1 MFKKTTRLLTH
12 RNIPIPKNEEKRLL
26 ALRSYHI
33 LDTKKEN
40 EFDRLTELASLVCDV
55 PIAFITLIDDKRLWF
70 KSTIGFDVHES
81 SREMSFC
88 QYAITGNSIFEVE
101 DATIDERF
109 KSNPL
114 ITGAPGFRF
123 YAGCPLIDSDGNALG
138 TLCVIDYKP
147 NKLSRTQHQALTT
160 LGKEV
165 IWHIE
170 SKKEKNENLNYKQ
183 LFKHSIDLVCL
194 AGTDGFFKK
203 VNPAFSLVLGWTE
216 KELLDKPFV
225 SFVHPDDVQKTLA
238 EIANLSLGEKTKNFI
253 NRYLTKSGEYKTLDW
268 VANPDPITGNIY
280 SIARDI
286 TEKIQTQSL
295 LSIAEKKFRVLFE
308 DSPDAVFV
316 EDSSGV
322 ILDVNQAAVA
332 LQGLPKEKLIG
343 LNIRQLVPKDRYV
356 NMLRSYKQL
365 FFGAIKNV
373 ESSLWTI
380 SGREVPVEISGK
392 RVSYNNT
399 SALLLHVR
407 DVSERKKLEAERIE
421 IRLEKSRRKEKMI
434 QVALNI
440 QEDERKRIAAEMH
453 DEIGA
458 GLSKIS
464 ILGQVIKKSNQ
475 DSSIVSCNIEK
486 ILQASKQ
493 VQKNIN
499 EIVWA
504 MDPKYDTLENLLAYI
519 NNYASEFLESSV
531 IGFHMHLSGNIPSV
545 VINGKTRRTIFLII
559 KELLNNVVK
568 HSESTHVEMEVGF
581 EDKGIT
587 MMIHDNG
594 KGFDSASI
602 PRFKNGINNMRRRV
616 AEVGGKFNIT
626 SKPGEGV
633 IIELMVPVNQS
644 ERSHS
649 NLYSIQ

>member
-1 MFKKTTRLLTH
+1 MLKKATHLLTN
-12 RNIPIPKNEEKRLL
+12 RNLPIPKYEEKRLL

-40 EFDRLTELASLVCDV
+40 EFDRLTELASLICDV
-55 PIAFITLIDDKRLWF
+55 PIAFITLIDDNRLWF
-70 KSTIGFDVHES
+70 KSTFGFDIHETN
-81 SREMSFC
+81 REMSFC

-101 DATIDERF
+101 DASIDDRF

-114 ITGAPGFRF
+114 VTGAPGFHF
-123 YAGCPLIDSDGNALG
+123 YAGCPLIDSDGYALG
-138 TLCVIDYKP
+138 SLCVVDYKP
-147 NKLSRTQHQALTT
+147 NKLSHTQHHALTT

-165 IWHIE
+165 ISHIE

-203 VNPAFSLVLGWTE
+203 VNPAFSRVLGWTE
-216 KELLDKPFV
+216 KELLEKPFN

-238 EIANLSLGEKTKNFI
+238 EIARLSHGEKTINFV
-253 NRYLTKSGEYKTLDW
+253 NRYLAKSGEYKTLDW
-268 VANPDPITGNIY
+268 VSNPDPITGSIY
-280 SIARDI
+280 AIARDI
-286 TEKIQTQSL
+286 TEKIKTQVQ

-316 EDSSGV
+316 EDGCGV
-322 ILDVNQAAVA
+322 ILDVNQAAVE
-332 LQGLPKEKLIG
+332 LQEMPKEKLIG
-343 LNIRQLVPKDRYV
+343 ENIRNLVPRDKYV
-356 NMLRSYKQL
+356 HILRCYKQL
-365 FFGAIKNV
+365 YFGAVKTV
-373 ESSLWTI
+373 ESSIWTP

-392 RVSYNNT
+392 SVSYNNT

-407 DVSERKKLEAERIE
+407 DVSERKKLEAERVE
-421 IRLEKSRRKEKMI
+421 ITLERSRRKERMI

-475 DSSIVSCNIEK
+475 NSSIVACNIEK
-486 ILQASKQ
+486 ILQASKEI
-493 VQKNIN
+493 QKNIN

-519 NNYASEFLESSV
+519 NDYASEFLEASV
-531 IGFHMHLSGNIPSV
+531 IGFHIQLSRNIPSV
-545 VINGKTRRTIFLII
+545 VINGKVRRTIFLII

-568 HSESTHVEMEVGF
+568 HSESTQVEMEVGF

-587 MMIHDNG
+587 LIIHDNG
-594 KGFDSASI
+594 KGFDTVSI
-602 PRFKNGINNMRRRV
+602 PRFKNGISNMRRRI
-616 AEVGGKFNIT
+616 AEVGGQFNIT

-633 IIELMVPVNQS
+633 IIELIIPDKQS
-644 ERSHS
+644 ERSRS
-649 NLYSIQ
+649 NLLSLK